1 MGWFWADSN
10 YTLRSPRT
18 TWNGLS
24 EDSQLAPPPG
34 CPMHLSKK
42 EAQSK
47 NEVDVVIDTPIST
60 SRSGNNAGTKYS
72 VYNPLN
78 YIFNELSQLPAK
90 NQTIKLPTE
99 RESSSIPKS
108 TGEGNWEYPSPQQM
122 YNALLRKGFTDTDVT
137 AVESMVN
144 VHNFLNEGAWA
155 EIVEWERL
163 FGRGLKKGWEI
174 CMNGEKERN
183 LMEDDKEISQP
194 SLLSFMGRPED
205 MTPKAAILQLL
216 GKVYPAGFGTEPPF
230 DRHDWIVKRE
240 NNGKSKQIRYVI
252 DYYSGPDGPNGESVF
267 YLDVRPAITP
277 LAAIERIMRW
287 SGNLW
292 YKASGGAVREVG
304 L

>member
-10 YTLRSPRT
+10 FALGDPRIRET
-18 TWNGLS
+18 VSKDS
-24 EDSQLAPPPG
+24 ESVAPPPS
-34 CPMHLSKK
+34 CPMHKSNRTCDG
-42 EAQSK
+42 QP
-47 NEVDVVIDTPIST
+47 VIDTPITST
-60 SRSGNNAGTKYS
+60 SRSVNNAGTKYS

-78 YIFNELSQLPAK
+78 YIFNELSQLPDK
-90 NQTIKLPTE
+90 NQTMKLPTE
-99 RESSSIPKS
+99 RESSTIPKS

-137 AVESMVN
+137 AVESMVS

-174 CMNGEKERN
+174 CKNGEKKLDPVE
-183 LMEDDKEISQP
+183 EEKEIPQP
-194 SLLSFMGRPED
+194 SLLSFMGRPKD

-216 GKVYPAGFGTEPPF
+216 GKVYPTGFGTEPPF

-240 NNGKSKQIRYVI
+240 FNGTSKQIRYVI
-252 DYYSGPDGPNGESVF
+252 DYYSGPDSPNGEPVF

-277 LAAIERIMRW
+277 LAAIERMLRW

-292 YKASGGAVREVG
+292 YKASGGVVRQAS